1 MKSRNVVFAFGLLL
15 LLFGS
20 MLQTTYQATQAPH
33 ASASVYVYVNDR
45 LVRVRLNDPLTSNF
59 FNMMRLATKANPG
72 GLQIVGTDGTTYTI
86 TAIGN
91 YMDDYYT
98 GYYGGNLV
106 NTTLTSDGALIYAI
120 NTSFTQTI
128 VDSSLTSLIG
138 TYGTLLD
145 SKLTYQTGSVGSYG
159 ITLTM
164 TYYKLFTSATTIY
177 GTIMAFRCVAFR
189 GDNSRTVNL
198 DFSVADDTFTA
209 VSLNAGDVLKITYT
223 IQVN

>member
-1 MKSRNVVFAFGLLL
+1 
-15 LLFGS
+15 
-20 MLQTTYQATQAPH
+20 MLQTTYQAAQAPH

-72 GLQIVGTDGTTYTI
+72 ALQFTATNGSTYMVTS
-86 TAIGN
+86 IGN
-91 YMDDYYT
+91 YGYDYSFAH
-98 GYYGGNLV
+98 LI
-106 NTTLTSDGALIYAI
+106 NTSLASDGALIYAI
-120 NTSFTQTI
+120 NTTFTQTI

-145 SKLTYQTGSVGSYG
+145 SKLTYQTGTTGTYG

-164 TYYKLFTSATTIY
+164 TYYKLFTSGMTIY
-177 GTIMAFRCVAFR
+177 GTVMAFRGVAGL
-189 GDNSRTVNL
+189 GDASAGTM

>member
-20 MLQTTYQATQAPH
+20 MLQTTYQAAQAPH

-72 GLQIVGTDGTTYTI
+72 ALQFVATNGTTYMVS
-86 TAIGN
+86 AIGN
-91 YMDDYYT
+91 YIL
-98 GYYGGNLV
+98 GYDGSTYRSL
-106 NTTLTSDGALIYAI
+106 NTSLGSDGALIYAI
-120 NTSFTQTI
+120 NTTFTQTT
-128 VDSSLTSLIG
+128 VDSSLTSLVG

-145 SKLTYQTGSVGSYG
+145 SKLTYQTGTTGTYG

-164 TYYKLFTSATTIY
+164 TYYKLFTSGMTIY
-177 GTIMAFRCVAFR
+177 GTVLAFR
-189 GDNSRTVNL
+189 GLIFEGSVNYGGTM
-198 DFSVADDTFTA
+198 DFTVADDTFTA

>member
-1 MKSRNVVFAFGLLL
+1 
-15 LLFGS
+15 
-20 MLQTTYQATQAPH
+20 MLQTTYQAAQAPH

-59 FNMMRLATKANPG
+59 FNMLRLATKANPG
-72 GLQIVGTDGTTYTI
+72 GLQFVATNGSVYQV
-86 TAIGN
+86 TAVGN
-91 YMDDYYT
+91 YEYN
-98 GYYGGNLV
+98 GNVGNV
-106 NTTLTSDGALIYAI
+106 NTSLTSDGALIYAI
-120 NTSFTQTI
+120 NTSFSQTI

-177 GTIMAFRCVAFR
+177 GTIMAFRGVATLSTSN
-189 GDNSRTVNL
+189 GGYNI
-198 DFSVADDTFTA
+198 DFTVADDTFTA

>member
-20 MLQTTYQATQAPH
+20 MLQTTYQAAQAPH

-45 LVRVRLNDPLTSNF
+45 LVRVRLNDPLTGNF
-59 FNMMRLATKANPG
+59 FGMMRLATKANPG
-72 GLQIVGTDGTTYTI
+72 YLQFVATNGSTYQV

-91 YMDDYYT
+91 FVDVG
-98 GYYGGNLV
+98 GYGAANGAT
-106 NTTLTSDGALIYAI
+106 NTTLASDGALIYAI

-128 VDSSLTSLIG
+128 IDSSLTSLIG

-145 SKLTYQTGSVGSYG
+145 SKLSYQTASVGSYG
-159 ITLTM
+159 LQLIM
-164 TYYKLFTSATTIY
+164 TYYKLFTSGMTIY
-177 GTIMAFRCVAFR
+177 GTVLAFR
-189 GDNSRTVNL
+189 GAVTLSSGFGATM
-198 DFSVADDTFTA
+198 DFPVADDTFTA
-209 VSLNAGDVLKITYT
+209 VSLNAGDVLKITYV

>member
-20 MLQTTYQATQAPH
+20 MLQTTYQAAQAPH

-59 FNMMRLATKANPG
+59 FNMLRLATKANPG
-72 GLQIVGTDGTTYTI
+72 DLQFVATNGSTYRV

-91 YMDDYYT
+91 FVDV
-98 GYYGGNLV
+98 GGFNAGV
-106 NTTLTSDGALIYAI
+106 NTTLASDGALIYAI
-120 NTSFTQTI
+120 DTSFTQTT
-128 VDSSLTSLIG
+128 VDSSLTSLIS
-138 TYGTLLD
+138 THGTLLD
-145 SKLTYQTGSVGSYG
+145 SKLTYQTGTTGTYG

-164 TYYKLFTSATTIY
+164 TYYKLFTSGMTIY
-177 GTIMAFRCVAFR
+177 GTVLAFR
-189 GDNSRTVNL
+189 GVVVLSTNWYAGTM

-209 VSLNAGDVLKITYT
+209 VSLNAGDVLKITYV